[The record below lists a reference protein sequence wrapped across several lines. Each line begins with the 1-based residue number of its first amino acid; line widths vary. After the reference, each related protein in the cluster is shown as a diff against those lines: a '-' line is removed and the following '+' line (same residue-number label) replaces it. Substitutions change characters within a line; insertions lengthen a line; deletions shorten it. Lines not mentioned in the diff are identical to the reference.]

1 MIRRLT
7 LSLIVMLCIAIA
19 LPAIPLLKIV
29 AKPIIGIEQA
39 YAQQKKQRKSLFD
52 ILFKRRN
59 KKKQIQVK
67 GPSKKVTIKK
77 TRPAKETKTR
87 KKTHKAT
94 RKEIQRKKVAR
105 AKKPAPVI
113 TVKNENAGKILVF
126 GDFLAG
132 GMVRELE
139 KLYQSNPDIV
149 IVGNSNPSSGL
160 VRDDVVNWPEKL
172 PALLEELKPIAVV
185 SLVGMNDRQK
195 LWGISGSPDKL
206 SETWLAEYNKRIEGI
221 TTAVASTSVPLVW
234 MGLPPVRSSSMN
246 ADYLAFNDLYRTKI
260 EISQNASYV
269 DIWDGFTNEQGK
281 FVSAGPDINGQI
293 VRLRGKKGINMTRA
307 GRAKL
312 AFFADKELRRR
323 GIIKNAQNSAFAGLG
338 TINLNGAQPAAII
351 YDPVGTGKTNTIA
364 LGSPALDGG
373 DLLDGGKSTDKKAED
388 NTSVSYKLVEKGV
401 NLQPKAGRID
411 SGWGTPSELEIV
423 KPEEKKDEE
432 KTSSLKT
439 PALNTATSLTQTN
452 TQPISAN

>member
-1 MIRRLT
+1 
-7 LSLIVMLCIAIA
+7 MLCIAIA
-19 LPAIPLLKIV
+19 LPAVPLLKIV
-29 AKPIIGIEQA
+29 TKPIIGVEQA

-59 KKKQIQVK
+59 KKKQIKVK
-67 GPSKKVTIKK
+67 RPPKKVTTRKTRSAKRTTSRKK
-77 TRPAKETKTR
+77 TRTSKR
-87 KKTHKAT
+87 KKK
-94 RKEIQRKKVAR
+94 QRGQVAR
-105 AKKPAPVI
+105 AKKPAVI

-132 GMVRELE
+132 GMARELE

-195 LWGISGSPDKL
+195 LWSISGRPDKL
-206 SETWLAEYNKRIEGI
+206 SETWLTEYNKRIEGI

-234 MGLPPVRSSSMN
+234 VGLPPVRSSSMN

-260 EISQNASYV
+260 EISENASYV

-338 TINLNGAQPAAII
+338 TINLNSAQPAAII

-373 DLLDGGKSTDKKAED
+373 DLLDGGKSADKKAED
-388 NTSVSYKLVEKGV
+388 NASVSYKLVEKGV

-439 PALNTATSLTQTN
+439 PALNTATSLAPTS
-452 TQPISAN
+452 TQPVSAN